1 MKKSLFRGK
10 SSHTKIYTVIT
21 VAIILVLML
30 VNLGLTYLGGQRLLF
45 ADLTPEELYTLS
57 DEFITLIEEGDD
69 TYSQSAEAPIAMI
82 DKFRAEKDDPSLK
95 INIIFCEEKD
105 KIYGEATTRYVQQ
118 TAEQIKEEFDGY
130 VTVEYVDVERNPSAV
145 SKFKVTSDVI
155 IPSTSVIVE
164 FDGQY
169 KILSLESFYV
179 FAESDPSTPVGYTGE
194 KKFASAILAV
204 TRTSTPIACLNIDLD
219 QYVLPEAVLTIG
231 AVPTCDYG
239 TPSTMEIPDSLDPYL
254 QDHDAF
260 LLRNH
265 GALTVGCNLTKAFF
279 VMEEVEFNAVICKHA
294 MDLGAVHE
302 ISRDQLAKLM
312 DLRKKMNLPGRHPG
326 IEYEEEPAVGCNQAE
341 LVEAITKKVLAALGK

>member
-1 MKKSLFRGK
+1 MKSPFEIKKEICEVGLKLWQKGFVAANDGNISVKISDNEFYCTPTGVSKASLTPDMIIKVDRDGK
-10 SSHTKIYTVIT
+10 KLEGKLNPSSEIKMHMRVYRERPDVMAVVHAHPPVATAFT
-21 VAIILVLML
+21 VA
-30 VNLGLTYLGGQRLLF
+30 
-45 ADLTPEELYTLS
+45 D
-57 DEFITLIEEGDD
+57 
-69 TYSQSAEAPIAMI
+69 
-82 DKFRAEKDDPSLK
+82 
-95 INIIFCEEKD
+95 
-105 KIYGEATTRYVQQ
+105 
-118 TAEQIKEEFDGY
+118 
-130 VTVEYVDVERNPSAV
+130 
-145 SKFKVTSDVI
+145 
-155 IPSTSVIVE
+155 
-164 FDGQY
+164 
-169 KILSLESFYV
+169 
-179 FAESDPSTPVGYTGE
+179 
-194 KKFASAILAV
+194 
-204 TRTSTPIACLNIDLD
+204 IDLD

-326 IEYEEEPAVGCNQAE
+326 IEYDEEPGCNCSKEE

>member
-1 MKKSLFRGK
+1 MKSPFEIKKEICEVGLKLWQKGFVAENDGNISVKISDNEFYCTPTGVSKASLTPDMIIKVDRDGK
-10 SSHTKIYTVIT
+10 KLEGKLNPSSEIKMHMRVYRERPDVMAVVHAHPPVATAFT
-21 VAIILVLML
+21 VA
-30 VNLGLTYLGGQRLLF
+30 
-45 ADLTPEELYTLS
+45 D
-57 DEFITLIEEGDD
+57 
-69 TYSQSAEAPIAMI
+69 
-82 DKFRAEKDDPSLK
+82 
-95 INIIFCEEKD
+95 
-105 KIYGEATTRYVQQ
+105 
-118 TAEQIKEEFDGY
+118 
-130 VTVEYVDVERNPSAV
+130 
-145 SKFKVTSDVI
+145 
-155 IPSTSVIVE
+155 
-164 FDGQY
+164 
-169 KILSLESFYV
+169 
-179 FAESDPSTPVGYTGE
+179 
-194 KKFASAILAV
+194 
-204 TRTSTPIACLNIDLD
+204 IDLD

-326 IEYEEEPAVGCNQAE
+326 IEYEEETACNCSKEE
-341 LVEAITKKVLAALGK
+341 LVEAITKKVLAASGK

>member
-1 MKKSLFRGK
+1 MKSPFEIKKEICEVGLKLWQKGFVAANDGNISVKISDNEYYCTPTGVSKASLTPDMIIKVDKDGRKLEGK
-10 SSHTKIYTVIT
+10 LNPSSEIKMHMRVYRERPDVTAVVHAHPPVATAFT
-21 VAIILVLML
+21 VA
-30 VNLGLTYLGGQRLLF
+30 
-45 ADLTPEELYTLS
+45 D
-57 DEFITLIEEGDD
+57 
-69 TYSQSAEAPIAMI
+69 
-82 DKFRAEKDDPSLK
+82 
-95 INIIFCEEKD
+95 
-105 KIYGEATTRYVQQ
+105 
-118 TAEQIKEEFDGY
+118 
-130 VTVEYVDVERNPSAV
+130 
-145 SKFKVTSDVI
+145 
-155 IPSTSVIVE
+155 
-164 FDGQY
+164 
-169 KILSLESFYV
+169 
-179 FAESDPSTPVGYTGE
+179 
-194 KKFASAILAV
+194 
-204 TRTSTPIACLNIDLD
+204 IDLD

-326 IEYEEEPAVGCNQAE
+326 IEYDEEPCNCNNAE